1 MTTFIIEKI
10 TRKGEGNMARIPVVS
25 RTMET
30 TVAKVLVV
38 NVNSQTTEEMEVSLP
53 RTYKNNDVVLKRVR
67 NLMETEDL
75 KVVHIIST
83 EVKRTKYAMSEQ
95 KFIENAETE
104 TPIE

>member
-1 MTTFIIEKI
+1 
-10 TRKGEGNMARIPVVS
+10 MARIPVVS

-38 NVNSQTTEEMEVSLP
+38 DVNTQKTQEQEVSLP

-67 NLMETEDL
+67 NLLDTPDV
-75 KVVHIIST
+75 KVVHIIDT
-83 EVKRTKYAMSEQ
+83 TVKRTKYAMSEQ